1 MVRLILLL
9 LFLGN
14 LFSQHESH
22 SPSDAHGH
30 SASWLNDWL
39 LPDPGLFLWTLV
51 TFFLVLLILKIKAW
65 GPLMDALDE
74 REKRIEQAL
83 LSAEKAKDEAD
94 KVSKEYDEIMKKA
107 QSEAQDILAKSKE
120 AGVKLK
126 DEIEKKAK
134 EKSDEMLDK
143 TKKEIDSEKARAIN
157 EIKSATVDLAIKVAS
172 KVINKNLDDSANR
185 DLAKSTIDEVN

>member
-51 TFFLVLLILKIKAW
+51 TFFFVLLILKMKAW

-83 LSAEKAKDEAD
+83 LSAEKAKDEAEN
-94 KVSKEYDEIMKKA
+94 VSKEYDKI
-107 QSEAQDILAKSKE
+107 
-120 AGVKLK
+120 VVP
-126 DEIEKKAK
+126 EK
-134 EKSDEMLDK
+134 M
-143 TKKEIDSEKARAIN
+143 
-157 EIKSATVDLAIKVAS
+157 IKPY
-172 KVINKNLDDSANR
+172 
-185 DLAKSTIDEVN
+185 